1 MQRRILTGNMNPTS
15 SISGSNSGVWIVVEE
30 GELKGMTL
38 ITDRESGDIVGL
50 SSRSC
55 SNEQMRSSMPSLRD
69 NPNLKV
75 IDLHNYRYIRNLH
88 ESVTDLQFLVR
99 LVVSRCDL
107 LQKLPNSIGNLH
119 NLVEV

>member
-55 SNEQMRSSMPSLRD
+55 SNEQMRSSMPSLSD
-69 NPNLKV
+69 NSNLKV

-88 ESVTDLQFLVR
+88 ESVTDLQFLER
-99 LVVSRCDL
+99 LILCA
-107 LQKLPNSIGNLH
+107 
-119 NLVEV
+119 